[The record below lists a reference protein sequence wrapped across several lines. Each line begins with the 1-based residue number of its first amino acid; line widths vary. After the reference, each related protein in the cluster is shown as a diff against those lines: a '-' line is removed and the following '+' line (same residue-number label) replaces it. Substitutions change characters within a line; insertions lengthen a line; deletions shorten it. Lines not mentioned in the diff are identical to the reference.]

1 MGCYFVT
8 TYCVELCCLLLG
20 ERSSELLMLLS
31 FMCFSKSPCH
41 EIRCCGQSVVQDGV
55 GMRIGRSCFHSNS
68 GIGTTFCIRNGGW
81 SGSIDNL
88 NACAVVELLVLLS
101 FMCFAKSPCLEIR
114 CCGQSV
120 PILWY
125 RMGLV

>member
-20 ERSSELLMLLS
+20 ERSSELLVLLS
-31 FMCFSKSPCH
+31 FMCFAKSPCL
-41 EIRCCGQSVVQDGV
+41 EIRGCGHWPICANSVVQDGV

-81 SGSIDNL
+81 SCLIDNL
-88 NACAVVELLVLLS
+88 NAEFCIKTS
-101 FMCFAKSPCLEIR
+101 IF
-114 CCGQSV
+114 
-120 PILWY
+120 
-125 RMGLV
+125 

>member
-1 MGCYFVT
+1 
-8 TYCVELCCLLLG
+8 
-20 ERSSELLMLLS
+20 MLWPI
-31 FMCFSKSPCH
+31 CAN
-41 EIRCCGQSVVQDGV
+41 SVVQDGV